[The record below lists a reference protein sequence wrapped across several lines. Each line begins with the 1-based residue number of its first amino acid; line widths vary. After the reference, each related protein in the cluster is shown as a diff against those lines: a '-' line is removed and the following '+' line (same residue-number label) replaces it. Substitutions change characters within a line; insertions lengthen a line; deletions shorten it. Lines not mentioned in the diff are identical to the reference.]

1 MQQKG
6 PSWIDCRIGK
16 DEKVL
21 PMIPGG
27 GTVNDII
34 ME

>member
-1 MQQKG
+1 MMMSLTVPPPG
-6 PSWIDCRIGK
+6 IIGK